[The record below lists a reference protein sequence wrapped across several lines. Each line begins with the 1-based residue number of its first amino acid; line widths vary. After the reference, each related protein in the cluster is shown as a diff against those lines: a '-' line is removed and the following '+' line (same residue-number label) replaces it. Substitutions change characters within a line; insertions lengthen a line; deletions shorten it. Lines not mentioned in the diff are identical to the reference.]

1 MAEVARF
8 CDERVSADLRDQIRL
23 ECSLRGN
30 AITIVER
37 QAPWNSELGPE
48 WTASKVG
55 QLRYDAGRRT
65 WSLRRRDS
73 NDRWHA
79 YDRVKPSR

>member
-23 ECSLRGN
+23 ERSLRGN

-48 WTASKVG
+48 WTASKVE
-55 QLRYDAGRRT
+55 
-65 WSLRRRDS
+65 
-73 NDRWHA
+73 
-79 YDRVKPSR
+79 